1 MGILK
6 GRERANFFEAVA
18 VMLGTIVGAGVL
30 GIPYAVARVGFG
42 IGLVYLLGLG
52 IVSLLLHV
60 LLGEVIIRTKDTT
73 TQLAGLAGTYLGRP
87 GKMIMSGLFFFGTYS
102 ALLAYVIGEGEVLTA
117 LFGGSTFVWSL
128 LFLAIG
134 SFFLH
139 RGLKTVKVVEF
150 IMMIGLFCVV
160 FGIAF
165 FSAPAIT
172 LTNLTT
178 PPDWVYLLLPYGV
191 ILFAFHGTA
200 ALPVAR
206 TLLAREP
213 RLFKRAIIIAS
224 ALSMALYIL
233 FTIVAVGVTGLATTE
248 VATVGLGEALGPWV
262 VLFGNVFAFFAMGT
276 SFLALGTAL
285 HETYE
290 WDYRVPPN
298 IAWLLTVLVPLGIF
312 VVGVRSFV
320 GVISFAGALFIS
332 IEAIL
337 IVLMYWRARIAGD
350 GARQARGFALR
361 HAVVASI
368 AVIGVFVAAALY
380 SLSTLFI

>member
-1 MGILK
+1 MPK
-6 GRERANFFEAVA
+6 GRERANFFETIAII
-18 VMLGTIVGAGVL
+18 LGTIVGAGVL

-52 IVSLLLHV
+52 VVSLLLHV

-87 GKMIMSGLFFFGTYS
+87 GKLIMSGLFFLGTYS
-102 ALLAYVIGEGEVLTA
+102 ALLAYMIGEGEVLTA
-117 LFGGSTFVWSL
+117 LFGGSTFVWSM
-128 LFLAIG
+128 LFLAVG
-134 SFFLH
+134 AFFLH
-139 RGLKTVKVVEF
+139 RGLKTVKVVEL
-150 IMMIGLFCVV
+150 IMVTGLFFVV
-160 FGIAF
+160 LGIAF

-178 PPDWVYLLLPYGV
+178 PPNWVYLLLPYGV
-191 ILFAFHGTA
+191 ILFAFHGTTS
-200 ALPVAR
+200 LPIAR

-213 RLFKRAIIIAS
+213 RLFKRAIIIACVS
-224 ALSMALYIL
+224 SMALYIL
-233 FTIVAVGVTGLATTE
+233 FAMVVVGVTGLATTE

-262 VLFGNVFAFFAMGT
+262 ALFGNVFAFFAMGT

-290 WDYRVPPN
+290 WDYKVPPN
-298 IAWLLTVLVPLGIF
+298 IAWLLTVLVPLVIF
-312 VVGVRSFV
+312 VSGVRSFV

-332 IEAIL
+332 IEAIM
-337 IVLMYWRARIAGD
+337 IVLMYWRAWT
-350 GARQARGFALR
+350 ARGGVERARGFAFH
-361 HAVVASI
+361 HAAFASMV
-368 AVIGVFVAAALY
+368 VIGVFVAAALY